1 MTEYIISFSVH
12 SIIFTNM
19 KFNSWNIRSDNDIK
33 PVKEEDYSFLMA
45 ENMKDTL

>member
-1 MTEYIISFSVH
+1 MTEYIISFSFY

-19 KFNSWNIRSDNDIK
+19 KFSSWNMRSDNDIK
-33 PVKEEDYSFLMA
+33 PFKEKDYSFLMA